1 MKKIKETTFM
11 QIALSKKHK
20 ESLFFFK
27 IEKERILGIYGLT
40 INTDLSKFERR
51 RNRNADLVTALD
63 NVDLI

>member
-1 MKKIKETTFM
+1 MKKIKETTFK
-11 QIALSKKHK
+11 QTALSKKHK